1 MKKNSLVYIFLVIHI
16 LTGCISKENVELII
30 HNGKIYSLDVNESV
44 HEAVA
49 IQDGKII
56 SLGKTIKF

>member
-1 MKKNSLVYIFLVIHI
+1 MKKNSLVYIFLVINI

-49 IQDGKII
+49 IKMEK
-56 SLGKTIKF
+56 S